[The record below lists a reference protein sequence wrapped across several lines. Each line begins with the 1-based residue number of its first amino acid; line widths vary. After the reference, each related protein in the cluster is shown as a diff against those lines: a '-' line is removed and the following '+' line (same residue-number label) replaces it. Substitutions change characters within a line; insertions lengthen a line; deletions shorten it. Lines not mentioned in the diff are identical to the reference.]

1 VSSFEEEEKMSKLV
15 RILIGAALITASSIG
30 VVNAQMAGTKH
41 DLRTNPGTLPTGQ
54 GQDLCRFCHAPHNA
68 SATAP
73 LWDRN
78 ASDTSGSFILYP
90 AGGTMENTPAQ
101 PTGVSNGCL
110 SCHDGVTA
118 FDSLIGVT
126 GTAGNDMNTLYG
138 GSAAIL
144 GSDLSNDHPI
154 AVSVVTADEMESIAT
169 IELGGVPLFGGSN
182 DQVECASCHDPH
194 LTTYTYFLRLNP
206 ASGTLCETC
215 HTK

>member
-1 VSSFEEEEKMSKLV
+1 MSKLV
-15 RILIGAALITASSIG
+15 RVLLGAALITASSIG

-41 DLRTNPGTLPTGQ
+41 DLRSNPGTLPTGQ
-54 GQDLCRFCHAPHNA
+54 GQDLCRFCHSPHNS

-78 ASDTSGSFILYP
+78 ASDTSGSFILY
-90 AGGTMENTPAQ
+90 GVGSSTMENTPAQ

-126 GTAGNDMNTLYG
+126 GTVGNDMNTLYA
-138 GSAAIL
+138 GSAAII
-144 GSDLSNDHPI
+144 GADLSNDHPI
-154 AVSVVTADEMESIAT
+154 AVSVTTANEMEAPAT
-169 IELGGVPLFGGSN
+169 IIAGGVPLFGGG

-194 LTTYTYFLRLNP
+194 LTTYTYFLRLDP
-206 ASGTLCETC
+206 AAGTLCETC